1 MRLHPLPLAAK
12 CPYCCKGGLE
22 FVRHRFQGDLYR
34 CTAALP
40 CTGLSLHHRGTGG
53 ACGVSAESMIGGL
66 ISWTECPGAEQA
78 PKEEITEEYLTTRQA
93 AERLRSSTRVVH
105 RLLAK

>member
-34 CTAALP
+34 CTAATP
-40 CTGLSLHHRGTGG
+40 CKGHSLHHRGYGG
-53 ACGVSAESMIGGL
+53 GCGGSAESTIGGL
-66 ISWTECPGAEQA
+66 MSWTECPGGERAS
-78 PKEEITEEYLTTRQA
+78 KDEITEEYLYLFTA
-93 AERLRSSTRVVH
+93 SVLRVSVSPCGSSDD
-105 RLLAK
+105 